1 MDRAE
6 GEFDAS
12 VTADILADDDDD
24 AEEDEEDDEAV
35 LLDAGQIFEFDED
48 DAVVERSAPS
58 PVAPQSPSPVH
69 PAHDAGGGYGT
80 GYDSDDFVGRSP
92 VKKLKTDGARAA
104 GAGRTK
110 GATTTK

>member
-12 VTADILADDDDD
+12 VMAGILADDDDV
-24 AEEDEEDDEAV
+24 AEGDEEDDEVVV
-35 LLDAGQIFEFDED
+35 LEAGQLFEFDEE
-48 DAVVERSAPS
+48 DAVVERPAPS
-58 PVAPQSPSPVH
+58 PVQSPSPVH
-69 PAHDAGGGYGT
+69 PADDAGGGYGT

-104 GAGRTK
+104 GGGRAK